1 MIKIGI
7 TGSLASGK
15 TTASKFL
22 SLKRGPLFSADDVV
36 KKLYKDKNFKRLISK
51 KFKIKNDSKIKS
63 TLKKLILNNRFQLK
77 KLEQII
83 HPLVRK
89 KMRKFTVQN
98 KNKKLLF
105 YEIPLLIESKL
116 TKFFDIIIFIKC
128 NKRIRFKRF
137 RTKGGD
143 KKIFSFL
150 SKKQISDHKKSKLCH
165 HVVVN
170 EKKINILEKK
180 LLSIIS
186 KYE

>member
-22 SLKRGPLFSADDVV
+22 SLKRGPLFSADEVV
-36 KKLYKDKNFKRLISK
+36 KKLYKNKSFKTLISK
-51 KFKIKNDSKIKS
+51 KFKIKNDNKIKS
-63 TLKKLILNNRFQLK
+63 TLKGLMLNNRFQLN

-89 KMRKFTVQN
+89 KMKNFTVQN

-116 TKFFDIIIFIKC
+116 TKFFDIIILIKC

-137 RTKGGD
+137 KLKGGD
-143 KKIFSFL
+143 IKIFSFL
-150 SKKQISDHKKSKLCH
+150 SKKQISDNKKTKVCDY
-165 HVVVN
+165 VVVN
-170 EKKINILEKK
+170 EKKINIFKKK